1 MLQAIDAAASVDA
14 IERAL
19 RAAEDGTYCQ
29 VISIA
34 TGLVRGREMTLVTLR
49 PGATGG
55 VLSLVEVDGTASLA
69 QQELQVCARRERG
82 RRRLL
87 GYGSVWVA
95 GRRVNVAA
103 YRG

>member
-19 RAAEDGTYCQ
+19 RAAEDGTYCE

-34 TGLVRGREMTLVTLR
+34 TALVRGREMTLVTLR
-49 PGATGG
+49 PGPASGPI
-55 VLSLVEVDGTASLA
+55 SLVEVDGAASLA
-69 QQELQVCARRERG
+69 QQELQVCARREHG
-82 RRRLL
+82 RHRLL
-87 GYGSVWVA
+87 GYGSVWID